1 MKGLRVF
8 YLVTNQDKDPGGL
21 WTERLR
27 AHIAGRGGI
36 CHTAPMSAG
45 RGGKNRYT
53 DERDV
58 PQDTECVLVLGGD
71 GTLLKAARDL
81 ISRPLPLM
89 GINMGTLGYLAEIE
103 VSGAMEAIDRLMEGR
118 YEIGGRMLLQGTAF
132 RQNTALLSDLAVN
145 DIAIVR
151 RGHLRVIDF
160 NIYVDDSFL
169 CAYRAD
175 GIILS
180 TPTGST
186 GYSLSAGG
194 PIVSPSASLILLT
207 AIAPHTLN
215 SRPVILPDDV
225 KVTVEI
231 AYRPG
236 HADSDGAEVTFDG
249 DTTLNVG
256 EGDRICITS
265 ASRRVRLIKL
275 NDTSFVEI
283 LRKKMN

>member
-1 MKGLRVF
+1 MKIF
-8 YLVTNQDKDPGGL
+8 YIITNNDKDPGL
-21 WTERLR
+21 VWTGKIREY
-27 AHIAGRGGI
+27 IEKKGGI
-36 CHTAPMSAG
+36 CYTQEEEQGERTPSG
-45 RGGKNRYT
+45 YT
-53 DERDV
+53 DPGKVPPDV
-58 PQDTECVLVLGGD
+58 ECVLVLGGD

-81 ISRPLPLM
+81 LSLSLPLL

-103 VSGAMEAIDRLMEGR
+103 ISGVFDALDGLLDGKYQIEE
-118 YEIGGRMLLQGTAF
+118 RMLLSGAAW
-132 RQNTALLSDLAVN
+132 RNDKLMMEDIAVN

-160 NIYVDDSFL
+160 RIYVDDSFL

-215 SRPVILPDDV
+215 SRPIILPENV

-231 AYRPG
+231 NSRK
-236 HADSDGAEVTFDG
+236 DREDKEGAETTFDG
-249 DTTLNVG
+249 DTAVIVAS
-256 EGDRICITS
+256 GDRICIVKS
-265 ASRRVRLIKL
+265 DRKVRLVKI

-283 LRKKMN
+283 LRHKMN